1 MANSLLITK
10 LSDGSFSF
18 VVNGDVVNT
27 IINLRNDLT
36 TVGNECHFKTSEG
49 ANLIKLQQIL
59 YHEVTIVDGATL
71 PVASSPLDLR
81 IKLISVGFWD
91 WMNPGGSVGSNRFD
105 LLLDTFSYF
114 GNNGKIPMVDES
126 QLKLVPYSL
135 PDFSYLNLFPNP
147 LVANKGLKV
156 NSLATAYELYDI
168 INVVTQFI
176 RLGYTDTVPSE
187 DIVYKALAL
196 KANISDI
203 PVPPD
208 DYVNIVYVNNI
219 DPNVATIF
227 DLNNPPTVNDD
238 LLKADV
244 DNLYIGTDVS
254 TWVYNSTTLT
264 YVTKVISSEFSN
276 FYLAGTTSDAGGTKT
291 AAIER
296 SGTVGG
302 APATASN
309 HFVTKAQLDLKEN
322 LSNKTSV
329 VIGNEGSSTLYL
341 NVLGAWT
348 YFQQKLTD
356 SIFGAFIIALTAKTT
371 PVDADSISIVDST
384 DSNKA
389 KKTTFANLKTFF
401 KSYFDGFYALDN
413 NVVHLSGNETRTDG
427 SLTFKTITNA
437 NQRIFINSLTGNIEG
452 YNTSNS
458 LAWRIQNSGASQ
470 GSFTLGTVSAYV
482 YGRNGGP
489 LELGASIP
497 FIVPNATAS
506 THAINKG
513 QFDAVLLAS
522 VSAVLDFPATAT
534 GSNSDLTIAYTGA
547 ILGDIVNLGVPFA
560 SVVSGGTYSAFVS
573 AADVVT
579 VRFNNY
585 SVASLNP
592 ASGTFKVKIIR

>member
-59 YHEVTIVDGATL
+59 YHEVTIVDGAIL

-91 WMNPGGSVGSNRFD
+91 WMNPAGGGGSNRFD
-105 LLLDTFSYF
+105 LLLDAFSYF

-126 QLKLVPYSL
+126 QLKLVPFSL
-135 PDFSYLNLFPNP
+135 PDFSYLNLFPTP

-168 INVVTQFI
+168 INIVTQFI

-187 DIVYKALAL
+187 DIVYKALEL

-208 DYVNIVYVNNI
+208 DYTNNVYVNNV
-219 DPNVATIF
+219 DPNLATIF
-227 DLNNPPTVNDD
+227 DLNYPPTVNDN
-238 LLKADV
+238 LLKSDV
-244 DNLYIGTDVS
+244 DNLYIGTDAS

-264 YVTKVISSEFSN
+264 YVTKVINSEFSN
-276 FYLAGTTSDAGGTKT
+276 FYLTGTTSDAGGTKT

-302 APATASN
+302 APGTASN
-309 HFVTKAQLDLKEN
+309 HFVTRAQLDLKEN

-329 VIGNEGSSTLYL
+329 VVGNEASSTLYL

-356 SIFGAFIIALTAKTT
+356 SIFGAFINALTAKTT
-371 PVDADSISIVDST
+371 PIDADSISIVDSA

-427 SLTFKTITNA
+427 TLTFKTITNA
-437 NQRIFINSLTGNIEG
+437 NQRIFVNPLTGNIEG

-458 LAWRIQNSGASQ
+458 LAWRIQNTGASQ
-470 GSFTLGTVSAYV
+470 GSFSLGTSSAYV

-497 FIVPNATAS
+497 FIVPNATAT
-506 THAINKG
+506 THALNKG
-513 QFDAVLLAS
+513 QFDAVLLTA
-522 VSAVLDFPATAT
+522 VSATLDFPSTATAT
-534 GSNSDLTIAYTGA
+534 SSDLTIAYTGA
-547 ILGDIVNLGVPFA
+547 VLGDIVTLGVPFG
-560 SVVSGGTYSAFVS
+560 SVIVGGCYTAFVS
-573 AADVVT
+573 ATDVVT

-592 ASGTFKVKIIR
+592 ASGIFKVKIIR